1 MPQSCVTALAK
12 GITIRCGLR
21 LDLRHLWVSKT
32 SNNIGYYTRDCV
44 ILLIIASELD
54 QFFTLNNI
62 MKRIIIY
69 ISDSTGITAE
79 TVGHS
84 LLTQFPALEFESL
97 TLRYVNSAAKA
108 HEAVA
113 LINSAAQKSGQRP
126 IVFSTLVESD
136 IRRIITESDCLY
148 MDFMAQFIK
157 PLAEEL
163 GEPVSPSVGHTHGQE
178 KQYDARMTAVNF
190 ALQSDDGLRTQ
201 QYDKADIIL
210 TGVSRCGK
218 TPTCVY
224 LALHY
229 GIFAANY
236 PLVEEDLDKLQLPDS
251 LKKHSHKLFGLTIS
265 ADRLHRIR
273 GERRPNSEYASL
285 RQCQYEVRQV
295 EALFRQC
302 HLGYLDV
309 TAMSVEEIATT
320 IMSRAQ
326 LEPSGHEFTM
336 PKLP

>member
-1 MPQSCVTALAK
+1 
-12 GITIRCGLR
+12 
-21 LDLRHLWVSKT
+21 
-32 SNNIGYYTRDCV
+32 
-44 ILLIIASELD
+44 
-54 QFFTLNNI
+54 
-62 MKRIIIY
+62 MKRIIVY

-84 LLTQFPALEFESL
+84 LLTQFPAMEFETV
-97 TLRYVNSAAKA
+97 TLRYVDTLAKA
-108 HEAVA
+108 HEAAA
-113 LINSAAQKSGQRP
+113 LINYAGRKSGQHP
-126 IVFSTLVESD
+126 IVFSTLVDPD
-136 IRRIITESDCLY
+136 IRRIVMESDGRF
-148 MDFMAQFIK
+148 MDFMEQFLQ
-157 PLAEEL
+157 PLADEF
-163 GEPVSPSVGHTHGQE
+163 GQPVRPSVGHTHGQE

-201 QYDKADIIL
+201 QYDRADIIL
-210 TGVSRCGK
+210 TGVSRSGK

-236 PLVEEDLDKLQLPDS
+236 PLVEEDLEKLQLPDN
-251 LKKHSHKLFGLTIS
+251 LKKHRQKLFGLTIS

-273 GERRPNSEYASL
+273 GERRPDSEYASL

-302 HLGYLDV
+302 HLDYLDV
-309 TAMSVEEIATT
+309 TTMSVEEIATT

-326 LEPSGHEFTM
+326 LELSGHEFIM

>member
-1 MPQSCVTALAK
+1 MRQ
-12 GITIRCGLR
+12 ITF
-21 LDLRHLWVSKT
+21 DT
-32 SNNIGYYTRDCV
+32 DNT
-44 ILLIIASELD
+44 
-54 QFFTLNNI
+54 
-62 MKRIIIY
+62 MKRVIVY

-84 LLTQFPALEFESL
+84 LLTQFPAMEFESL
-97 TLRYVNSAAKA
+97 TLRYVDSEAKA
-108 HEAVA
+108 RDAAA
-113 LINSAAQKSGQRP
+113 LIKIVAQKTGQRP
-126 IVFSTLVESD
+126 IVFSTLVEPE
-136 IRRIITESDCLY
+136 IRRIITEGDCLY
-148 MDFMAQFIK
+148 MDFMAQFLSPLVEEFGK
-157 PLAEEL
+157 P
-163 GEPVSPSVGHTHGQE
+163 VCPSVGHTHGQD
-178 KQYDARMTAVNF
+178 KQYDARMTAINF

-210 TGVSRCGK
+210 IGVSRSGK
-218 TPTCVY
+218 TPSCVY

-236 PLVEEDLDKLQLPDS
+236 PLVEEDLEKLQLPDS
-251 LKKHSHKLFGLTIS
+251 LKKHRHKLFGLTIS

-273 GERRPNSEYASL
+273 GERRPDSEYASL

-309 TAMSVEEIATT
+309 TTMSVEEIATT
-320 IMSRAQ
+320 ILSRAQ
-326 LEPSGHEFTM
+326 LEKSGHEFSV

>member
-1 MPQSCVTALAK
+1 
-12 GITIRCGLR
+12 
-21 LDLRHLWVSKT
+21 
-32 SNNIGYYTRDCV
+32 
-44 ILLIIASELD
+44 
-54 QFFTLNNI
+54 
-62 MKRIIIY
+62 MKRVIVY

-84 LLTQFPALEFESL
+84 LLTQFPAMEFEPVA
-97 TLRYVNSAAKA
+97 LRYINSEARA
-108 HEAVA
+108 HEAAA
-113 LINSAAQKSGQRP
+113 LINSAAKKTGQRP
-126 IVFSTLVESD
+126 IVFSTLVEPE
-136 IRRIITESDCLY
+136 IRRIITGSNCLF
-148 MDFMAQFIK
+148 MDFMAQFLS
-157 PLAEEL
+157 PLADEF
-163 GEPVSPSVGHTHGQE
+163 GQPVRPAVGHTHGQE
-178 KQYDARMTAVNF
+178 KQYDTRMTAVNF

-201 QYDKADIIL
+201 QYDSADIIL
-210 TGVSRCGK
+210 IGVSRSGK

-236 PLVEEDLDKLQLPDS
+236 PLVEEDLEKLQLPGS
-251 LKKHSHKLFGLTIS
+251 LKKHRHKLFGLTIS

-273 GERRPNSEYASL
+273 GERRPDSEYASL

-309 TAMSVEEIATT
+309 TTMSVEEIATT

-326 LEPSGHEFTM
+326 LEQSGHEFAM

>member
-1 MPQSCVTALAK
+1 
-12 GITIRCGLR
+12 
-21 LDLRHLWVSKT
+21 
-32 SNNIGYYTRDCV
+32 
-44 ILLIIASELD
+44 
-54 QFFTLNNI
+54 
-62 MKRIIIY
+62 MKRVIVY

-84 LLTQFPALEFESL
+84 LLTQFPAVEFELL
-97 TLRYVNSAAKA
+97 TLRYVDNEAKA
-108 HEAVA
+108 HDAVR
-113 LINSAAQKSGQRP
+113 LINIAAKKSGQRP
-126 IVFSTLVESD
+126 IVFSTLISSELRHIV
-136 IRRIITESDCLY
+136 TESDCLFV
-148 MDFMAQFIK
+148 DFMAQFLS

-163 GEPVSPSVGHTHGQE
+163 GEPVRPAVGHTHAQE

-210 TGVSRCGK
+210 IGVSRCGK

-236 PLVEEDLDKLQLPDS
+236 PLVEEDLEKLQLPDS
-251 LKKHSHKLFGLTIS
+251 LKKHRHKLFGLTIS

-273 GERRPNSEYASL
+273 GERRPDSEYASL

-309 TAMSVEEIATT
+309 TTMSVEEIATT

-326 LEPSGHEFTM
+326 LEQSGHELTM
-336 PKLP
+336 PKLS